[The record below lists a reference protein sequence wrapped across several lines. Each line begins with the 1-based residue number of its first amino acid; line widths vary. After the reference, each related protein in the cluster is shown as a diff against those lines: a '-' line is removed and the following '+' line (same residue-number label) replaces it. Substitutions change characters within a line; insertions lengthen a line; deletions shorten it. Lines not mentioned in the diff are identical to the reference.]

1 MPESSSQTREA
12 LLEAAQRLFSSRG
25 YAEVGIREIAE
36 QAGANVAS
44 IKYYFGSKHDLY
56 LESVRQAMGHYDGE
70 SLSEMLA
77 EAPADDAAA
86 ATQLV
91 RFIQAFFHRSSQRR
105 EMDACGLLML
115 REALQPSEAIDAV
128 VRDYLKPRTDD
139 LVSVL
144 GVLMPDTPGE
154 ELLNAAH
161 WLLGQLMHFRI
172 FRPFIERLSGIDFA
186 DEAVSRRVARSIAA
200 FSLRGLGCDEQTIEN
215 ALHEAQKQHTM
226 TPRKA
231 QA

>member
-77 EAPADDAAA
+77 EAPAEDGRLDPVLVPQMENERVGHALRAEGA
-86 ATQLV
+86 GQLV
-91 RFIQAFFHRSSQRR
+91 
-105 EMDACGLLML
+105 
-115 REALQPSEAIDAV
+115 
-128 VRDYLKPRTDD
+128 
-139 LVSVL
+139 
-144 GVLMPDTPGE
+144 
-154 ELLNAAH
+154 
-161 WLLGQLMHFRI
+161 
-172 FRPFIERLSGIDFA
+172 
-186 DEAVSRRVARSIAA
+186 
-200 FSLRGLGCDEQTIEN
+200 
-215 ALHEAQKQHTM
+215 
-226 TPRKA
+226 
-231 QA
+231 